1 MAPEPPPQF
10 HAAAP
15 DPRGWVR
22 SGCAYRAVQP
32 EGTWHRGVPSPFLT
46 LIVTTDA
53 PVVGSD
59 GALDTLVAGLSP
71 EVEMILMPRLQ
82 TGVQLAVHPLAARR
96 LLGMPAAALVR
107 RSVDLTAVAGSAGT
121 RVREHAGDAGGP
133 GGRLAAVRAFTD
145 ELAHRHTGRP
155 GPRREVV
162 GAWQLLEASRG
173 RMRVDE
179 VARRV
184 GLGPRHLADLVRA
197 ELGVGPKG
205 LGRVMRFTHASTLMA
220 TQVRAGRRPVLAD
233 VAARCGYADQAHLAR
248 EFRSFVGV
256 PATAWLREE
265 LANLQ
270 AGGHAY
276 AAEWAS

>member
-1 MAPEPPPQF
+1 MEPAFHTAP
-10 HAAAP
+10 P

-22 SGCAYRAVQP
+22 GACGYRSVQP
-32 EGTWHRGVPSPFLT
+32 EGTLHRGMPSPFLT
-46 LIVTTDA
+46 MIVTMDT

-71 EVEMILMPRLQ
+71 EVEMIRMPAVQ
-82 TGVQLAVHPLAARR
+82 TGIQLAVHPLAARR
-96 LLGMPAAALVR
+96 LLGLPASALLR
-107 RSVDLTAVAGSAGT
+107 RSVDLADVAGVAGT
-121 RVREHAGDAGGP
+121 RVRERAGEATTWDD
-133 GGRLAAVRAFTD
+133 RFDAVRAFTD
-145 ELAHRHTGRP
+145 DQTRRHADRT
-155 GPRREVV
+155 GPRREVIA
-162 GAWQLLEASRG
+162 AWRLLEDSRG
-173 RMRVDE
+173 RMRIDDL
-179 VARRV
+179 AARV

-205 LGRVMRFTHASTLMA
+205 LARVMRFTHASTRLA

-233 VAARCGYADQAHLAR
+233 VAACCGYADQAHLSR

-256 PATAWLREE
+256 PPSAWVREE
-265 LANLQ
+265 LANIQ

>member
-1 MAPEPPPQF
+1 MAAELQPQF
-10 HAAAP
+10 HTAP
-15 DPRGWVR
+15 SDPRGWVR
-22 SGCAYRAVQP
+22 SGCGYVSVQP
-32 EGTWHRGVPSPFLT
+32 EGTWHRGMPSPFLT
-46 LIVTTDA
+46 LIVTTDT

-71 EVEMILMPRLQ
+71 EVEMIRMPRVQ

-96 LLGMPAAALVR
+96 LLGLPAAALVR
-107 RSVDLTAVAGSAGT
+107 RSVDLADVAGVAGS
-121 RVREHAGDAGGP
+121 RVRERAGEAGCWDD
-133 GGRLAAVRAFTD
+133 RFAAVRAFTD
-145 ELAHRHTGRP
+145 AQATRHADLP

-162 GAWQLLEASRG
+162 GAWRLLEASRG

-184 GLGPRHLADLVRA
+184 GLGPRHLADLVRD

-205 LGRVMRFTHASTLMA
+205 LARVMRFTHASARLTA
-220 TQVRAGRRPVLAD
+220 EVRVGRRPVLAD
-233 VAARCGYADQAHLAR
+233 VAARCGYADQAHLSR
-248 EFRSFVGV
+248 EFRSFMGLA
-256 PATAWLREE
+256 PSAWLREE

-276 AAEWAS
+276 AAEWAT